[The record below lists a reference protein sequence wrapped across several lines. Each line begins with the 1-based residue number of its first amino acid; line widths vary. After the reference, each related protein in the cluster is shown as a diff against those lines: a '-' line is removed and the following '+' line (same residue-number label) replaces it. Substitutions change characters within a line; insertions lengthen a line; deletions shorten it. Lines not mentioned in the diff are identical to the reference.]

1 MVSPVSGGGRAME
14 SMVSVGLDLCGR
26 AMVSTVSAGLDLCGR
41 AMASVGLDLCG
52 RVVVSMVSLAS
63 GPGWSVY
70 GVYSVCWFGTGCL
83 GLWCLLG
90 WTWVVEVPVFMVPA
104 RLDLG
109 GRATVS
115 MVSGSVWSGYGVY
128 GV

>member
-1 MVSPVSGGGRAME
+1 MVSPVSGGGQAME
-14 SMVSVGLDLCGR
+14 SMAYVGLDLRGR

-52 RVVVSMVSLAS
+52 RVMVSMVSLAS

-90 WTWVVEVPVFMVPA
+90 WTWVV
-104 RLDLG
+104 G
-109 GRATVS
+109 ATVS
-115 MVSGSVWSGYGVY
+115 MVSRSVCSGYGVCS
-128 GV
+128 V

>member
-14 SMVSVGLDLCGR
+14 SMVS
-26 AMVSTVSAGLDLCGR
+26 AGLDLRGR

-52 RVVVSMVSLAS
+52 RVMVSMVSLAS

-90 WTWVVEVPVFMVPA
+90 WTWVVGA
-104 RLDLG
+104 
-109 GRATVS
+109 
-115 MVSGSVWSGYGVY
+115 MVSPVSGVVGLWCLWCLMLLI
-128 GV
+128 